1 MAHVARN
8 LSDVVDVWLT
18 ENESF
23 VQAMLGYSAGRWAP
37 GRSGH
42 LGEWWEVLV
51 ALIKRSP
58 KP

>member
-58 KP
+58 